1 MKMRN
6 NIFMIILFLYFILIF
21 NYQNILI
28 AHTNFYT
35 VKTFGKVKV
44 RFLTGYKYEEINNG
58 MIIGKL
64 ADSLRNVLN
73 YQDSILLDFSQQY
86 NDNSTFISYENG
98 KNRYYNKDE
107 FGYFEGFENCYSPI
121 AFENYVIMI
130 RLERDIFKPI
140 EVLKLLEYSILNLN
154 YIIQN
159 QNEFKYNEMI
169 YKSIKNNIKD
179 SILISMESETVNKIN
194 KNKFYCLN
202 YKNSELND
210 TFGIYQPFTYYYQE
224 NNYYI
229 VYKDF
234 DSDSN
239 KFRDLPVIKLE
250 SIYDFRI
257 LNNQY
262 LIVFDTDYSFYSY
275 NANTNKV
282 SKKQIMANHVQNY
295 EIYLDNWHPK
305 DINYIGGDLVS
316 IYYGNYFEKSINNS
330 QQNSFKILKRYL
342 IYNIKEEN
350 LNQDVKLEP

>member
-1 MKMRN
+1 
-6 NIFMIILFLYFILIF
+6 
-21 NYQNILI
+21 
-28 AHTNFYT
+28 
-35 VKTFGKVKV
+35 
-44 RFLTGYKYEEINNG
+44 

-73 YQDSILLDFSQQY
+73 YQDSILLDFTHSYIIRY
-86 NDNSTFISYENG
+86 NDNSTFISFENG
-98 KNRYYNKDE
+98 NNRYYNKNE
-107 FGYFEGFENCYSPI
+107 LGYFDGFNECYSPI
-121 AFENYVIMI
+121 AFENSVIMI
-130 RLERDIFKPI
+130 RLERYIFKPI

-159 QNEFKYNEMI
+159 QNEFKYEQLI
-169 YKSIKNNIKD
+169 YKSIKNNIID
-179 SILISMESETVNKIN
+179 SILISKESETVNKIN

-224 NNYYI
+224 KNYYI

-262 LIVFDTDYSFYSY
+262 LMVFDTDYSFYSY
-275 NANTNKV
+275 NANNNKV
-282 SKKQIMANHVQNY
+282 SKRQIMANHVQNY
-295 EIYLDNWHPK
+295 EIYLDNLHPK

-316 IYYGNYFEKSINNS
+316 IYYGDYYENPINKS
-330 QQNSFKILKRYL
+330 QQTEFKFFKRFL
-342 IYNIKEEN
+342 IYNIQKED
-350 LNQDVKLEP
+350 LNQDVKLEPY